1 MIMRLVLVHGINNE
15 NNSAAEVE
23 AIWMSAM
30 RAAWQREGLAPL
42 ENLNITTTYYAKELA
57 ELSTR
62 ARDAVA
68 AGASQT
74 VSQVEFDLLQ
84 EYATESGITQQEIVA
99 AAEAE
104 AVDVSAVEAGLPHEA
119 WLIATSRAL
128 ENILPTRG
136 RYLARVFLRQA
147 AIYIERKGVQNR
159 IKKIVR
165 DRMFEDG
172 SPIVVV
178 AHSLGTVIAY
188 ELLKEQTASRTEVPL
203 FCTLGS
209 PLAVRIVA
217 NYVGRGLNFP
227 KPPIRKWINGAQRED
242 FVTLGRTLQQTTV
255 GFDGIENVDTNSDNP
270 DKHDIVAYLS
280 DQSISR
286 AVHAALA
293 AQ

>member
-23 AIWMSAM
+23 AIWMSAL
-30 RAAWQREGLAPL
+30 RTAWRREGLEPL
-42 ENLNITTTYYAKELA
+42 ENLNVTTTYYAKELA

-62 ARDAVA
+62 ARNAVA
-68 AGASQT
+68 AGAGQT
-74 VSQVEFDLLQ
+74 VPQAEFDLLQ
-84 EYATESGITQQEIVA
+84 EYANKFGITQQEIVA
-99 AAEAE
+99 TAEAE
-104 AVDVSAVEAGLPHEA
+104 GVDISAVEAGLPHEA
-119 WLIATSRAL
+119 WLIATSSAL

-136 RYLARVFLRQA
+136 KYLARIFLRQA
-147 AIYIERKGVQNR
+147 AVYIERKGVQNR
-159 IKKIVR
+159 IKKIIR
-165 DRMFEDG
+165 DRMFEDD

-178 AHSLGTVIAY
+178 SHSLGTVIAY

-217 NYVGRGLNFP
+217 NYVGRGLKFP
-227 KPPIRKWINGAQRED
+227 NPPIRKWINGAQRED
-242 FVTLGRTLQQTTV
+242 FVTLGRILQQATV

-286 AVHAALA
+286 AIHAALA

>member
-1 MIMRLVLVHGINNE
+1 MRLVLVHGINNE

-23 AIWMSAM
+23 AIWMSAIS
-30 RAAWQREGLAPL
+30 AAWQRESLEPL
-42 ENLNITTTYYAKELA
+42 GNLNITTTYYAQELA

-68 AGASQT
+68 AGAAQT

-104 AVDVSAVEAGLPHEA
+104 GIDVSAVEAGLPHEA

-136 RYLARVFLRQA
+136 KYLARVFLRQA

-165 DRMFEDG
+165 DRMFEDD

-188 ELLKEQTASRTEVPL
+188 ELLKEQAASRTEVPL

-227 KPPIRKWINGAQRED
+227 MPPIRKWINGAQRDD
-242 FVTLGRTLQQTTV
+242 FVTLGRILQKATI
-255 GFDGIENVDTNSDNP
+255 GFDGIENIDTNSGNP
-270 DKHDIVAYLS
+270 DKHDIVAYLG

-286 AVHAALA
+286 AIHAALA